1 VSDRDD
7 KLIEFV
13 NKTTPKIAQPKCP
26 KCGHVPLEFLCNVVR
41 TQAGHLVSVIW
52 CSHCG
57 HTLNTQ
63 FVGMDQPQAPTII
76 RPV

>member
-1 VSDRDD
+1 MNDRDD

-13 NKTTPKIAQPKCP
+13 DKTTPKIAQPKCP

-52 CSHCG
+52 CGHCG